1 MECLHSAGWAGA
13 ATGEYREV
21 RKDWIRKKGRVY
33 GMKIGFIGLGNMASA
48 MIGGML
54 QKGIVKPEDIIGS
67 ARTAET
73 GKKIKEQFH
82 IQIADSNAQTAEQ
95 SDILFLA
102 VKPHLLGEVISEIKD
117 VVKGHTIIVSI
128 AAGRSLEFLKEAFG
142 REECKLVRCMP
153 NTPALVLE
161 GCTGVCIGECVTEG
175 ELDQVLVLLRSFG
188 TASVVP
194 ESLMDVVVGVSG
206 SSPAYVFMF
215 IEAMADAAV
224 AAGMP
229 RKQAYEFA
237 SQSVLG
243 SAKMVLETGKHPGEL
258 KDMVCSPGGTTI
270 QAVKALEQKGMR
282 AAVMDAME
290 ACIEKS
296 RSL

>member
-1 MECLHSAGWAGA
+1 
-13 ATGEYREV
+13 
-21 RKDWIRKKGRVY
+21 
-33 GMKIGFIGLGNMASA
+33 MKIGFIGLGNMAEA

-54 QKGIVKPEDIIGS
+54 VKNLVSPEDIVGS
-67 ARTAET
+67 ARTAAT
-73 GKKIKEQFH
+73 RDKIKTRFNVKTVETNVQV
-82 IQIADSNAQTAEQ
+82 AEEA
-95 SDILFLA
+95 DILFLA
-102 VKPHLLGEVISEIKD
+102 VKPLFLSEVIAE
-117 VVKGHTIIVSI
+117 VRAAVKPDALIVSI
-128 AAGRSLEFLKEAFG
+128 AAGRDLKFL
-142 REECKLVRCMP
+142 RETFNRSELKIIRCMP

-161 GCTGVCIGECVTEG
+161 GCTGVCAGEEVPREDVDRVVKLM
-175 ELDQVLVLLRSFG
+175 EAFG
-188 TASVVP
+188 KASVVP
-194 ESLMDVVVGVSG
+194 ERLMDVVVGVSG
-206 SSPAYVFMF
+206 SSPAYVFLF

-237 SQSVLG
+237 AQAVLG
-243 SAKMVLETGKHPGEL
+243 SAKMVLETGMHPGEL

-270 QAVKALEQKGMR
+270 QAVKVLEEKGMR